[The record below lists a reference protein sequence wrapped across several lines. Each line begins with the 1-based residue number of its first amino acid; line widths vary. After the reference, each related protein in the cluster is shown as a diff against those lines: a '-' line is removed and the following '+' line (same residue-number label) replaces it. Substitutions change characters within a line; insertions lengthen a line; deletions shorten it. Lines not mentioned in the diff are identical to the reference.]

1 MSKYTVVA
9 LVGESGS
16 GKDTLMKKVV
26 SWKPKKFHEI
36 ISCTT
41 RPMRENEKD
50 GVNYYFLS
58 EQEFYNRIAKDD
70 FLEVSRFNN
79 WNYGTC
85 RSSLSTELP
94 NIGVF
99 NPEGIRSLKQEKDI
113 DLYVYRIMCSD
124 KERLLRQL
132 NREIEPNVDEIVR
145 RYETDKKDFAVFD
158 AEGDYRIID
167 NETETDLTNGVLY
180 LRSLLFKPRDY
191 PGLTAAHRWAAAN
204 KK

>member
-1 MSKYTVVA
+1 MSKYTIVA

-16 GKDTLMKKVV
+16 GKDTLMRNVV

-50 GVNYYFLS
+50 GINYYFLS
-58 EQEFYNRIAKDD
+58 EQEFYNRIEKDD

-79 WNYGTC
+79 WNYGTS
-85 RSSLSTELP
+85 RSSLSTKLP

-113 DLYVYRIMCSD
+113 DLYVYRIECSN

-132 NREIEPNVDEIVR
+132 NREIEPNVDEIIR

-167 NETETDLTNGVLY
+167 NETETDLTNGILY
-180 LRSLLFKPRDY
+180 LRSLPFKPKNY
-191 PGLTAAHRWAAAN
+191 PGLVTAHRWAMTN